1 MLPWARAPVSSPAA
15 RPHSPCRA
23 CSGGWWPAGRN
34 QGWWRFGGG
43 AEALARLLGEY
54 ACVAI
59 PSADSG
65 CQMSGWFRREIKST
79 ACRKFRDEQFLWFR
93 VAENTYD
100 NCAFHSKM
108 GERK

>member
-1 MLPWARAPVSSPAA
+1 
-15 RPHSPCRA
+15 
-23 CSGGWWPAGRN
+23 
-34 QGWWRFGGG
+34 
-43 AEALARLLGEY
+43 
-54 ACVAI
+54 VAI